1 MALRFLNSG
10 YFAGKV
16 GIGTDSPD
24 AKLDIEGDFEAEY
37 ALKFTNTKGT
47 GTVSGFRS
55 HGVNGED
62 LSLYNGAN
70 RIQRWDEN
78 GNSIFDGKVGIG
90 TSGPAYELD
99 VNSSAYV
106 AARIESTGAGYAPA
120 SILLQSGGSD
130 SRGQG
135 IYQYN
140 SISKNSWFSG
150 VPYSTTSDDWI
161 IAHKLEATAFNSD
174 VAQMS
179 NALFCVNDNGN
190 VGIGTTNPD
199 APLHVLNDSS
209 TNVLAKIR
217 IQGDSTS
224 GYGDIGMQSGYIRLF
239 SNGSM
244 CSAWTGGVQYNYING
259 STATTLNSN
268 GLGVGTTLPDFKLDV
283 GGTFGVSDLPFNTDS
298 VSVLV
303 ADETIGAELITN
315 GNFATDSDWSKGGGW
330 AISGGTANA
339 VSATSNP
346 MAQTVSGFA
355 AGNIYK
361 VRFEVTAVTN
371 GYIRVYAY
379 VGASGTFT
387 NIFSSPELTTGVYE
401 GTFEFGGT
409 NKILRFYG
417 STGSAGGFAG
427 SIDNVSVKQVTSA
440 SNQIQKRELGT
451 GAFGPTPVGAYLPLA
466 GGDMTGQTTHGDGVY
481 SYWGDSNDL
490 QIGHDG
496 GNSYIIDRG
505 VGDLLLYYSDDFVV
519 SKFGTSEISIRA
531 NQDSSVELFFDNTK
545 KFETTSTGVTVTGDI
560 QIDSALLSNQE
571 NTDIDSAAA
580 EVVAQVSTTYTAA
593 FFDFVIK
600 KTTNVRS
607 GTVYACHDGTNVEF
621 TETSTNDLGDTS
633 DVTLS
638 VDISGTNMRL
648 LATVTSDDWSVK
660 SLIRAI

>member
-16 GIGTDSPD
+16 GIGTETPT
-24 AKLDIEGDFEAEY
+24 A
-37 ALKFTNTKGT
+37 
-47 GTVSGFRS
+47 
-55 HGVNGED
+55 
-62 LSLYNGAN
+62 
-70 RIQRWDEN
+70 
-78 GNSIFDGKVGIG
+78 
-90 TSGPAYELD
+90 PLD
-99 VNSSAYV
+99 VFGVRAGRDWALNNRAVIRLDSN
-106 AARIESTGAGYAPA
+106 GAGYP
-120 SILLQSGGSD
+120 SDILFGHTAAANQTSWTGVYWSLS
-130 SRGQG
+130 SRGSSDAG
-135 IYQYN
+135 KFHFYRGN
-140 SISKNSWFSG
+140 GHDS
-150 VPYSTTSDDWI
+150 PYSS
-161 IAHKLEATAFNSD
+161 EAVIMTFKPD
-174 VAQMS
+174 
-179 NALFCVNDNGN
+179 LK
-190 VGIGTTNPD
+190 VGIGTTNPAQNFVVAD
-199 APLHVLNDSS
+199 ATNGNGVELVPGTTATIQTYNRGTSSYNNLNIDTAS
-209 TNVLAKIR
+209 TRVRSFDYTSFHN
-217 IQGDSTS
+217 GS
-224 GYGDIGMQSGYIRLF
+224 GYGEKMRITS
-239 SNGSM
+239 
-244 CSAWTGGVQYNYING
+244 TGNVGIN
-259 STATTLNSN
+259 
-268 GLGVGTTLPDFKLDV
+268 TTLPDFKLDV
-283 GGTFGVSDLPFNTDS
+283 DGTFGVSDLPFNSSS

-303 ADETIGAELITN
+303 ANETIGAETITN
-315 GNFATDSDWSKGGGW
+315 GDFATDSDWTKSSNVS
-330 AISGGTANA
+330 ISGGQATFTANSA
-339 VSATSNP
+339 AQYIIQGSLWPANSLSGQKVKLTYTIVSNSLNGGDFRIGGYTGASAFTLNGLVTTVGTHNIILDVRTTAGDDNAIDLYITSAATS
-346 MAQTVSGFA
+346 
-355 AGNIYK
+355 
-361 VRFEVTAVTN
+361 
-371 GYIRVYAY
+371 
-379 VGASGTFT
+379 GA
-387 NIFSSPELTTGVYE
+387 LV
-401 GTFEFGGT
+401 
-409 NKILRFYG
+409 
-417 STGSAGGFAG
+417 
-427 SIDNVSVKQVTSA
+427 IDNVSVKQVTSA

-607 GTVYACHDGTNVEF
+607 GTVYACHDGTSVVF